1 MSRSKLEKYLSILE
15 ALIPNPRKFEEVS
28 YQTKIECGTL
38 KRYMNFLATHKLIEE
53 RPSDEGVVQ
62 AVTDRG
68 LAVFK
73 TLRAKEY
80 FKRIRS
86 VLPVVDEAK
95 QVTTLL
101 SRASKVKEETETNQ

>member
-1 MSRSKLEKYLSILE
+1 MTRSKLEKYLSILD
-15 ALIPNPRKFEEVS
+15 ALVPHPRRFEEVS
-28 YQTKIECGTL
+28 YQTKIECNSL
-38 KRYMNFLATHKLIEE
+38 KRYMSFLGTHKLIEE
-53 RPSDEGVVQ
+53 RPSDEGVEY

-95 QVTTLL
+95 QVTAML
-101 SRASKVKEETETNQ
+101 SRASKVEEGTETN

>member
-15 ALIPNPRKFEEVS
+15 ALIPQPRRFEDIS
-28 YQTKIECGTL
+28 YQTKIECSNL
-38 KRYMNFLATHKLIEE
+38 KQYISFLSTHKLIEE
-53 RPSDEGVVQ
+53 RSSDEGVVH

-68 LAVFK
+68 VAVFK

-101 SRASKVKEETETNQ
+101 SRTSKVKEETETNQ